1 MILGIDY
8 WNTATQNPA
17 FFAALAHAIRAQG
30 GKVYIITAVGAKRA
44 ETNTGEVEKLGIPN
58 DGIHQVIFTKDKK
71 APQLKAD
78 KCVELGIEL
87 FIDDRRDICEAIFAR
102 GIMACNIIKPAQG
115 GIVKPGKDPVLIGER
130 DRGTHYM
137 PLNPPRNDMEVVKAL
152 KQLPGAPTSNRW
164 EV

>member
-1 MILGIDY
+1 MIIGIDY

-17 FFAALAHAIRAQG
+17 FFAALATAIRAQG

-44 ETNTGEVEKLGIPN
+44 ETNVAEVEKLGIPN

-71 APQLKAD
+71 APELKAD

-102 GIMACNIIKPAQG
+102 GIMACNIIKALPVPKLAQG
-115 GIVKPGKDPVLIGER
+115 SIIKPG
-130 DRGTHYM
+130 
-137 PLNPPRNDMEVVKAL
+137 PLYLV
-152 KQLPGAPTSNRW
+152 
-164 EV
+164 

>member
-8 WNTATQNPA
+8 WNTATQNPT
-17 FFAALAHAIRAQG
+17 FFAALAGAIRAQG

-44 ETNTGEVEKLGIPN
+44 ETNTGEVEMLGIPN

-102 GIMACNIIKPAQG
+102 GIMACNIIKTLPVPKFARG
-115 GIVKPGKDPVLIGER
+115 GIVKPIPILVGDIDQMRKL
-130 DRGTHYM
+130 
-137 PLNPPRNDMEVVKAL
+137 
-152 KQLPGAPTSNRW
+152 
-164 EV
+164 